1 MQLKK
6 IMVSLG
12 VLVCLCVN
20 LGAVAYADTA
30 NPFSDYGISLIYEI
44 ANSPDSMLTIE
55 NETAYCVSSTTG
67 ANTASITVTQTLQ
80 KYWGLWIW
88 NDVKG
93 ASWSKQVNDGSI
105 RLSNSKSGLDSGTYR
120 VKSVFTLTDR
130 NGKSETITVYSDER
144 VVP

>member
-6 IMVSLG
+6 IVVSLG
-12 VLVCLCVN
+12 VLVCLCAN
-20 LGAVAYADTA
+20 LGVAAYADAA
-30 NPFSDYGISLIYEI
+30 NLVSDYGISLTYEI
-44 ANSPDSMLTIE
+44 ADSPNSMLTIE

-67 ANTASITVTQTLQ
+67 TNTTNITVTQTLQ

-93 ASWSKQVNDGSI
+93 ASWSKQVNGGSI

-130 NGKSETITVYSDER
+130 NGKSETITIYSNEQETT
-144 VVP
+144 